1 VQPPGRNSRVLGVRC
16 SGLAHR
22 GEEEEDIGSRQQAKS
37 ESEMRSRGLARR
49 AVSEWRKALAGNRV
63 RCLNPKSRI
72 RNAKCPNLQSPTANT
87 AFTLFELIAAMA
99 IMLLLASVAL
109 PLARIRAQRLRELEM
124 RQDLREIRKAIDH
137 YKDFSDHG
145 MIPIK
150 VDSFGYPPDLDT
162 LVKGVE
168 LKGAASA
175 KYKFLRRIPL
185 DPMTGKPD
193 WGMRS
198 VQDDPDSRSW
208 GGQNVFD
215 IYSQSQGTTL
225 DGTRYGDW

>member
-1 VQPPGRNSRVLGVRC
+1 
-16 SGLAHR
+16 
-22 GEEEEDIGSRQQAKS
+22 
-37 ESEMRSRGLARR
+37 M
-49 AVSEWRKALAGNRV
+49 
-63 RCLNPKSRI
+63 
-72 RNAKCPNLQSPTANT
+72 
-87 AFTLFELIAAMA
+87 LFELIVAMA

-137 YKDFSDHG
+137 YKDFSDRG
-145 MIPIK
+145 NIPIK
-150 VDSFGYPPDLDT
+150 VDTFGYPPDLDT

-175 KYKFLRRIPL
+175 KYKFLRKVPP

-215 IYSQSQGTTL
+215 IYSQSQGTAL